1 MAKDIICGMYVD
13 ENKAKFKIERG
24 GVIYYFCSKSC
35 LDTFLKPE
43 IELKRTKYL
52 TIFGFT
58 LGSFVVFFEY
68 IYKADLIIPHLLLL
82 FLLATPVQFIA
93 GFRFYRGLLDAI
105 KSKQAN
111 MDSLIAIGTSA
122 AWSYST
128 IVTFQSLNLLPQILP
143 YYGVYFVESSL
154 IISFILLGTLME
166 HMVKHKAYEALRKLY
181 EIQPNKARVIRNG
194 IEVELPVEEINVG
207 DIIIVKPGERIP
219 VDGIVIEGFSSVDQS
234 PITGESIP
242 VEKTIGDT
250 VISGSI
256 NKNGYLKIRATKVG
270 EETTASQIIKIV
282 EEAIL
287 SKVPLQRLADKISS
301 YFVPVVILIAVSSF
315 IIWYFVFNLPFGIAF
330 VTLISVLII
339 ACPCALGIATPMA
352 IMIGA
357 GKGAKKGILIKSG
370 EYLEKLSKVNVV
382 VFDKTGTL
390 TKGELKVT
398 DIIPFKNYNSLD
410 VLKLASLAEKPSE
423 HPIAKA
429 ILKIAN
435 EKGIKVE
442 EPEYFENLPGFGVYT
457 KYKGNEILVGKKDLM
472 VKNNINID
480 GVINVVEK
488 LQQEGKVTLIVSF
501 NKEPIGVISLFDTIR
516 EEAYEAIES
525 LKKNGIKT
533 VMLTGDNYRSA
544 SYVAK
549 TLGIEDIRSDVLPHE
564 KYKVIEELKKEGKVV
579 AMVGDGINDAPAL
592 AASDVGIAIGSGT
605 DIAKETGGIILI
617 TNNLKLVPKAIE
629 LSKLIVKKI
638 KQNLFWAFFYN
649 VTLIPI
655 AAGILYPNFEILLN
669 PIFAAMA
676 MASSSITVV
685 LNSMLLNRYE

>member
-13 ENKAKFKIERG
+13 EKRAKFKVERG

-43 IELKRTKYL
+43 IEFKRTKYL

-58 LGSFVVFFEY
+58 LGSFIVFFEY
-68 IYKADLIIPHLLLL
+68 FYKLDLIIPNLLLL

-93 GFRFYRGLLDAI
+93 GFRFYQGLLDAI

-122 AWSYST
+122 AWIYST
-128 IVTFQSLNLLPQILP
+128 IVTFQSLNFLPQILP
-143 YYGVYFVESSL
+143 YTGVYYTESSL

-166 HMVKHKAYEALRKLY
+166 HMVKNRAYEALRKLY
-181 EIQPNKARVIRNG
+181 EIQPSKARVIKNG
-194 IEVELPVEEINVG
+194 NEVELPVEKIEVG
-207 DIIIVKPGERIP
+207 DIVIVKPGEKIP

-242 VEKTIGDT
+242 VEKNVGDV

-256 NKNGYLKIRATKVG
+256 NKNGYLKIKATKVG
-270 EETTASQIIKIV
+270 EETTVSQIIKIV

-287 SKVPLQRLADKISS
+287 SKVPIQRLADKISS
-301 YFVPVVILIAVSSF
+301 YFVPIVVSVAISSF

-330 VTLISVLII
+330 ITLISVLII
-339 ACPCALGIATPMA
+339 ACPCALGIATPAA

-357 GKGAKKGILIKSG
+357 GKGAKNGILIKSG
-370 EYLEKLSKVNVV
+370 EFLEKLSKIDIV

-398 DIIPFKNYNSLD
+398 DVIPSKNYTTLD
-410 VLKLASLAEKPSE
+410 VISYASIAEKLSE

-429 ILKIAN
+429 ILREAY
-435 EKGIKVE
+435 EKGIKIE
-442 EPEYFENLPGFGVYT
+442 DPDYFQNLPGLGVFA

-472 VKNNINID
+472 VKNNININD
-480 GVINVVEK
+480 LLDSLEK
-488 LQQEGKVTLIVSF
+488 LQQEGKVTLVVSV
-501 NKEPIGVISLFDTIR
+501 NKEPVGIISLFDTIR
-516 EEAYEAIES
+516 EEAYITIES
-525 LKKNGIKT
+525 LKKMGIKT
-533 VMLTGDNYRSA
+533 IMLTGDNYKSA

-549 TLGIEDIRSDVLPHE
+549 SLGIEEVLSDVLPHE
-564 KYKVIEELKKEGKVV
+564 KYKVIENLRKKGKRV

-605 DIAKETGGIILI
+605 DIAKETGGVILI

-629 LSKLIVKKI
+629 LSKLTIKKV

-655 AAGILYPNFEILLN
+655 AAGILYPNFGILLN
-669 PIFAAMA
+669 PIFAAIA
-676 MASSSITVV
+676 MASSSTTVV